1 MSHIATYLTS
11 FNDSELF
18 LKSLEQGRK
27 ELNIEKIKK
36 ITLNNTQHYQLYL
49 KDKNILINFIWNNSS
64 YEASVDLKN
73 WQEKYSFESLLRK
86 LYSFYVVELVE
97 AKKEKLNLKEIV
109 KNNKENHITI
119 NLIKNKVYC

>member
-1 MSHIATYLTS
+1 MSHIATYLTT
-11 FNDSELF
+11 FNNSEIF
-18 LKSLEQGRK
+18 LKALEHGRK

-36 ITLNNTQHYQLYL
+36 ITLNNNQHYQVCL
-49 KDKNILINFIWNNSS
+49 KNENILINFIWNNSF

-97 AKKEKLNLKEIV
+97 TQKEKLNLKQVIR
-109 KNNKENHITI
+109 NNKANEITI
-119 NLIKNKVYC
+119 NLIKNKVYA

>member
-1 MSHIATYLTS
+1 MSHIATYLTT
-11 FNDSELF
+11 FNNSEIF
-18 LKSLEQGRK
+18 LKALEQGRK

-36 ITLNNTQHYQLYL
+36 ITLNNSQHYQVCL
-49 KDKNILINFIWNNSS
+49 KNENILINFIWNNSF

-97 AKKEKLNLKEIV
+97 TQKEKLNLKQIT
-109 KNNKENHITI
+109 KNNKTNEITI
-119 NLIKNKVYC
+119 NLIKNKVYA